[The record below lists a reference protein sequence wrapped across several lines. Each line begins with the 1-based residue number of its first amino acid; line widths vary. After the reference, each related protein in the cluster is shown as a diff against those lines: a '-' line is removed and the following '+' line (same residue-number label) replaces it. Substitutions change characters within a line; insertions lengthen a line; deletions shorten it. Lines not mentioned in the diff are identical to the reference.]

1 MTHSM
6 SRKLLVMKG
15 KESME
20 KILVPVD
27 GSRSSIKAEETAA
40 RIAGKTGATVTVF
53 HVMQELVLGDP
64 LPRNIHDELMDSI
77 EQHARLIETNA
88 LSLFREEKVKAETKR
103 TLSNDPAE
111 SILNLSEKDPSLIV
125 MGASGEGML
134 DPYAL
139 GSVTKKVVRHA
150 THPMLIA
157 KEVTDLLNILVC
169 IDGSKNSFKAL
180 SFAAELAAKMGS
192 NVTLLSIVDKRIYDH
207 SPKAAEK
214 AGQAILSRAL
224 KTLGKKKLKT
234 EKKLEFGSPSETI
247 VRFAEKG
254 NHDLIVVGSR
264 GLGTVD
270 RFLLGSVS
278 DHVINRAK
286 CSVLV
291 VPAKG

>member
-1 MTHSM
+1 MD
-6 SRKLLVMKG
+6 R
-15 KESME
+15 
-20 KILVPVD
+20 IIVPVD
-27 GSRSSIKAEETAA
+27 GSRSSLKAEETAA

-64 LPRNIHDELMDSI
+64 LPRNIHDELLDGI
-77 EQHARLIETNA
+77 EKHAHAIETSA
-88 LSLFREEKVKAETKR
+88 LSLFREEKVKAEAKR
-103 TLSNDPAE
+103 TLSKDPAE
-111 SILNLSEKDPSLIV
+111 SILNLSEKDTSLIV

-150 THPMLIA
+150 ARPMLIA
-157 KEVTDLLNILVC
+157 KEVTDLSNMLVC

-192 NVTLLSIVDKRIYDH
+192 NVTLLSVIDKRIHDH
-207 SPKAAEK
+207 SPEAAEK

-224 KTLGKKKLKT
+224 ETLGKKKLKT

-247 VRFAEKG
+247 VRFAEKD

-291 VPAKG
+291 IPARD